1 MGSPNEILQ
10 KLEKIDVNLSAQIA
24 MELTASVAVKAQ
36 KKQLFTGLRSDDTP
50 IVPPYTP
57 GTVARKK
64 KKKQPFNR
72 VTLKDKE
79 NFYKGVLMDVRGE
92 DYIMTSADSKTVDL
106 EKKYSKKILGLGSD
120 AKQTWKKQL
129 EPAFI
134 KEIKSYLK

>member
-1 MGSPNEILQ
+1 
-10 KLEKIDVNLSAQIA
+10 

-36 KKQLFTGLRSDDTP
+36 KKQLFTGLRSDDKP
-50 IVPPYTP
+50 IIPPYTP
-57 GTVARKK
+57 GTVVRKK

-92 DYIMTSADSKTVDL
+92 DYVITSADSKTADL

-120 AKQTWKKQL
+120 AKNTWKKHL